1 MQHKDDMVR
10 CRLHTYVLSRLLP
23 PQSRKPFANGL
34 LSIFNCVI
42 CNATRS
48 RHVIYRWTVAP
59 PPVRFSTTLNT
70 GRSDAVRIG
79 KYVKYRF
86 SDVSVYY
93 NVNIDSFIV
102 SFVSFCIQDSVLT
115 RAGSRWK
122 RLDWPRTAPSQAL
135 GLVLGLDSPEIYCT
149 KFIIKNWSPWTT
161 NGDNRMPLW
170 SLVLTRYQRV
180 TDGHTDT
187 YAAHRCALL
196 PRIKYCSLPNTWGLA
211 PGP

>member
-149 KFIIKNWSPWTT
+149 KFIIKNWGPIHERRSHVRYDSGRTT
-161 NGDNRMPLW
+161 WIAATIRPIHKASRKRW
-170 SLVLTRYQRV
+170 SYRTY
-180 TDGHTDT
+180 DT
-187 YAAHRCALL
+187 TVRC
-196 PRIKYCSLPNTWGLA
+196 S
-211 PGP
+211 